1 MSLRRIFL
9 LISVGVA
16 VCIVGGMGLAFA
28 GEKEKNPLRQPAY
41 ISNAYFSDKM
51 VEQGDVVQ
59 PTSVVKALKSRAR
72 GVSGYFILDLVL
84 TSSGSHHF
92 KVSIMDRKGEKVT
105 DLDFPPVQARQ
116 DDTLPLY
123 TAAGGLS
130 GTFYPGLWFFKVN
143 DQLNG
148 GVWDHLGTFSIMIMG
163 TDAEKSD
170 KSAAEGDGKTVLDVP
185 SKPL

>member
-9 LISVGVA
+9 LISVGMA
-16 VCIVGGMGLAFA
+16 VSVVGGTGWTVAA
-28 GEKEKNPLRQPAY
+28 EKEKNSFRQPAY

-51 VEQGDVVQ
+51 VEQGNAVQ
-59 PTSVVKALKSRAR
+59 PTSIVKALKSRVR

-92 KVSIMDRKGEKVT
+92 KVNIMDRKGEKVT

-148 GVWDHLGTFSIMIMG
+148 GVWDHLGTFSIMIIG
-163 TDAEKSD
+163 ADAEKSGNG
-170 KSAAEGDGKTVLDVP
+170 AGENEGKTMQNEKD
-185 SKPL
+185 KPL

>member
-1 MSLRRIFL
+1 MSLTHIFSL
-9 LISVGVA
+9 LLMSIMFSVV
-16 VCIVGGMGLAFA
+16 GLANFA
-28 GEKEKNPLRQPAY
+28 FGLEKGPLRQPAY

-59 PTSVVKALKSRAR
+59 PTSVVKALKPRSR
-72 GVSGYFILDLVL
+72 GVAGYFILDLVL

-92 KVSIMDRKGEKVT
+92 KVNIINHKGDKVT

-130 GTFYPGLWFFKVN
+130 GAFFPGLWFFKVF
-143 DQLNG
+143 DQLDG
-148 GVWDHLGTFSIMIMG
+148 GEWDHLGTFSIMMIG
-163 TDAEKSD
+163 PDAEK
-170 KSAAEGDGKTVLDVP
+170 KEGDGEKGGGKEAQALQP
-185 SKPL
+185 KPL